1 MYRSIVRLDKN
12 LREFTKAVS
21 KVGCSPA
28 LRQDV
33 DDFGDLLRHLL
44 HLFRKNASK
53 LFGDD
58 QDPTTNVVEH
68 EDSPILWEGW
78 SYLCNLLP
86 SPNSVHDCFASL
98 VACLDRFLLSLSSL
112 PESTIEI
119 IKSSV
124 KSFHTDL
131 KYWESCLKEH
141 KGQSLNCIELVMPTL
156 PVQNNIASRTFG
168 YT

>member
-1 MYRSIVRLDKN
+1 MRLDKN

-28 LRQDV
+28 LQQDV

-58 QDPTTNVVEH
+58 QDPATNVVEH
-68 EDSPILWEGW
+68 EDSPILREGW
-78 SYLCNLLP
+78 SRLRNSPP
-86 SPNSVHDCFASL
+86 SPNLVHDCFASL
-98 VACLDRFLLSLSSL
+98 AACLDRFLPSLSSL
-112 PESTIEI
+112 PESTIET

-124 KSFHTDL
+124 KLFHTDL

-141 KGQSLNCIELVMPTL
+141 EGQSLNCIEFIMPTL
-156 PVQNNIASRTFG
+156 PVQNNIAPRTFG